1 MVKKKKV
8 LKIPVKKKRFVKH
21 KEMESK
27 SILKDFGKNLKKD
40 SENKLSKKIIRVPS
54 GIKNLDKLI
63 DRGFEKNHFS
73 PQIPIIE
80 LKDETIYN
88 NNINKKNILN

>member
-1 MVKKKKV
+1 M
-8 LKIPVKKKRFVKH
+8 RFAIIY
-21 KEMESK
+21 S
-27 SILKDFGKNLKKD
+27 KKD
-40 SENKLSKKIIRVPS
+40 LAGVNILRQFK
-54 GIKNLDKLI
+54 
-63 DRGFEKNHFS
+63 KNHFS